1 MDVAAG
7 AAGQTV
13 FEQVVFE
20 DVGNIL
26 ALEPRREIIRSRQ
39 RLPEP
44 RIRSVAT
51 GMVKGRETSSVA
63 ITLELANDD
72 YTLESR

>member
-7 AAGQTV
+7 EAGQTV

-26 ALEPRREIIRSRQ
+26 ALKPRREIIRSRQ
-39 RLPEP
+39 CLPEP

-51 GMVKGRETSSVA
+51 GMVKGRKISSA
-63 ITLELANDD
+63 ATTLELANDY
-72 YTLESR
+72 YTLELR